1 MFQMNMIKYL
11 HVTIAEDGRLY
22 STSQHHPGFLRVLYD
37 ALLRLGYNGDL
48 PVYHGR
54 MSIAHGL
61 DQCEVSMTIP
71 LNPTEPWMA
80 TDIGVEL
87 DDTIEQTAQVAL
99 TSLCGSHLAN
109 IAMIQ
114 IALFLTRYLGD
125 LKWRQRLDAMSD
137 PEGPHFHAGM
147 AYNGRV
153 CAILIRPV
161 PYHHQDCHPA
171 APEYGRI

>member
-1 MFQMNMIKYL
+1 MGGCGPR
-11 HVTIAEDGRLY
+11 A
-22 STSQHHPGFLRVLYD
+22 
-37 ALLRLGYNGDL
+37 
-48 PVYHGR
+48 
-54 MSIAHGL
+54 SIARGSRECYTTRSFTSDTTGMFRSTVL
-61 DQCEVSMTIP
+61 ACPWLSMEQCEVSVTIP

-80 TDIGVEL
+80 TVIGVEL

-99 TSLCGSHLAN
+99 TSLCGSHLAI

-125 LKWRQRLDAMSD
+125 LKWRQRLEAMSD